1 MKRFIINIAVISI
14 VLALTGWLIFS
25 QLIPQY
31 YLPVLPFL
39 LLFFAVASVFL
50 HAYQL
55 QLAKKDFAKFAR
67 SNMLVTFFRLVV
79 YSAVAIIYI
88 AVDSKNA
95 KVFVIC
101 FVILYIVFTVFEVA
115 SLIKITTNNKNN
127 NEFK

>member
-14 VLALTGWLIFS
+14 VLAFAGWLVFT

-39 LLFFAVASVFL
+39 LLFFAGASVFL

-55 QLAKKDFAKFAR
+55 QLAKKDLAKFAR